1 MPYIGRDLNRGN
13 YLKLDDISSSFDS
26 STTTF
31 NLTVGG
37 SAFTPGS
44 AFAILVSVGGVIQ
57 EPESAYQVNNSE
69 ITFANAPTAQDSFF
83 CIALGVSLGIG
94 VPGSGTVNGPQ
105 MAKPFNYD
113 GFFYLDDANNRVGIN
128 SSAPKVALDV
138 NGNAKISGILTAGSY
153 SGPISN
159 PSGISTFYDV
169 RVTNNLTVEGSTTT
183 LDTDLIGVDRVEV
196 AANSN
201 SIVGVAITQ
210 SGTADIIN
218 LFDGNTEVLT
228 VIDGGKVGI
237 GTANPTE
244 LIDVLSTSNN
254 ATIQVRTTGAGAW
267 FEADSASSGYS
278 GLKLSSGGTQRWLV
292 GSFAT
297 NNFTIK
303 DGGTSGDGR
312 FTIVDGTGNIGIGTD
327 APDTQLEVFGGSTS
341 IQVGNQ
347 SGSGRFGADGTSTKI
362 GSHSNHH
369 LDLFTNGVANTRLRI
384 DSNGRVLINTT
395 NNSNGHIAASN
406 LAVQGGD
413 FTIFKDSGGD
423 NADVSGHKLKFVTQ
437 SGSIGE
443 IDVLSEGGGGPAG
456 RGGAMRF
463 YTKANNT
470 SSADEKL
477 RITSDGYIK
486 VSGDQ
491 GNSDYWG
498 KIYNR
503 SDGFSFHAAD
513 GSVAR
518 NITFYSGAA
527 TSTERLR
534 IESDGD
540 VNIKGGNLHVGTDS
554 ATANFTDSN
563 GGNTKHIEIGAT
575 GGGDA
580 LFVAHASGYG
590 VGYFGYEAGGDR
602 LVIACDGGSGN
613 NKIDF
618 ITDAGTSTGGGTDNL
633 NAKAPKMRITSGG
646 DIVLG
651 HNAANARLHIAS
663 GTSSAVGDATN
674 PALQIGSTTNYRFA
688 VHTTSE
694 QAIIANK
701 NGDDGIA
708 FHTKTANNGSFG
720 EALRIT
726 ANGDV
731 YSANSAYNTYD
742 NAATNVNTICEANE
756 NRSGVYWLD
765 FNGVKFR
772 AYVKPNWLQGR
783 NWVLAAKYFDAQDM
797 PSGSSLWTNDTYVN
811 ESDFN
816 LYGGIMSK
824 YRSWRYFSFNRLAM
838 QMGNRIPP
846 IMQFNSNQTL
856 FGAFSGGRANN
867 GGGVTANSTDPA
879 MSGTSV
885 RYHDSITYAGPDFE
899 DVGGSEDRMQSYGL
913 NKWANTA
920 INSTS
925 ANNQGS
931 ENYYPQHRIIAGGS
945 QSAGHSLDIESVKG
959 FRMTIEDSHPNLTN
973 VDSVGRA
980 GAWIGCPLDEGNSTQ
995 GSNSSNAGADSGF
1008 GLGGGSGN
1016 NARTWTSGYAEWGLG
1031 NSVVNCL
1038 PAYIWLSID

>member
-1 MPYIGRDLNRGN
+1 MST
-13 YLKLDDISSSFDS
+13 LKTYNLQSPDASSV
-26 STTTF
+26 
-31 NLTVGG
+31 NIAMAPNAG
-37 SAFTPGS
+37 
-44 AFAILVSVGGVIQ
+44 LVV
-57 EPESAYQVNNSE
+57 
-69 ITFANAPTAQDSFF
+69 T
-83 CIALGVSLGIG
+83 
-94 VPGSGTVNGPQ
+94 
-105 MAKPFNYD
+105 
-113 GFFYLDDANNRVGIN
+113 
-128 SSAPKVALDV
+128 
-138 NGNAKISGILTAGSY
+138 
-153 SGPISN
+153 
-159 PSGISTFYDV
+159 GISTYSNGIKVGTNGIKRESIHSDV
-169 RVTNNLTVEGSTTT
+169 DDSGANYLRFTNTGTGN
-183 LDTDLIGVDRVEV
+183 
-196 AANSN
+196 
-201 SIVGVAITQ
+201 
-210 SGTADIIN
+210 GTADGFNI
-218 LFDGNTEVLT
+218 G
-228 VIDGGKVGI
+228 IDADENSLMWNFENKH
-237 GTANPTE
+237 
-244 LIDVLSTSNN
+244 
-254 ATIQVRTTGAGAW
+254 TI
-267 FEADSASSGYS
+267 
-278 GLKLSSGGTQRWLV
+278 
-292 GSFAT
+292 FAT
-297 NNFTIK
+297 NN
-303 DGGTSGDGR
+303 
-312 FTIVDGTGNIGIGTD
+312 
-327 APDTQLEVFGGSTS
+327 LE
-341 IQVGNQ
+341 
-347 SGSGRFGADGTSTKI
+347 
-362 GSHSNHH
+362 
-369 LDLFTNGVANTRLRI
+369 RLRI
-384 DSNGRVLINTT
+384 DSDGLIIAGNSGTKFGNMKIQSFVAHGANASTSAFSAVDTTSVAAGVGGEIAFHGKYNTGAQDWAYF
-395 NNSNGHIAASN
+395 GHIK
-406 LAVQGGD
+406 G
-413 FTIFKDSGGD
+413 IKE
-423 NADVSGHKLKFVTQ
+423 NAT
-437 SGSIGE
+437 
-443 IDVLSEGGGGPAG
+443 AG
-456 RGGAMRF
+456 
-463 YTKANNT
+463 NT
-470 SSADEKL
+470 ACALTFFSRPNATAPQERL